1 MVEEATERGIAV
13 GNTPGVLTETTAEM
27 ACALMFGACRRLTE
41 GEVFTK
47 GGQYEGW
54 LPDLFLSS
62 EQQWHHT
69 PADICDIKSCLI
81 FF

>member
-47 GGQYEGW
+47 GGQ
-54 LPDLFLSS
+54 
-62 EQQWHHT
+62 
-69 PADICDIKSCLI
+69 
-81 FF
+81 